1 MRGFGFEALE
11 IKILCQ
17 VYGLVKGSEA
27 SDRDACKVHAKGLI
41 STHFLSMMQV
51 LDNHRA
57 SIVASRTR
65 QACFVRF
72 SYCWPIRKITV
83 GWAANSTDANKK
95 QLGLV
100 SF

>member
-17 VYGLVKGSEA
+17 VYSLVKGPEA

-51 LDNHRA
+51 LDNHRL
-57 SIVASRTR
+57 
-65 QACFVRF
+65 
-72 SYCWPIRKITV
+72 SYQT
-83 GWAANSTDANKK
+83 
-95 QLGLV
+95 GLLREILV
-100 SF
+100 LLAYS